1 MSLTIGD
8 DNSFSIEAELVRLRK
23 EKIQYED
30 LISKQEQDIDETE
43 KIVNRVNAE
52 RDALAQT
59 VELMKVELEGKDS
72 EITQLKLHLRKATA
86 NASSSPSAV
95 SSPRTTLLQKMNNN
109 DNDALRIESEQRLSE
124 SLSQAAELKKVKDL
138 VNTQIAGL

>member
-1 MSLTIGD
+1 MITY
-8 DNSFSIEAELVRLRK
+8 

-30 LISKQEQDIDETE
+30 LISKRTIHRRNR
-43 KIVNRVNAE
+43 KIVNRANAE
-52 RDALAQT
+52 RTLAQT

-86 NASSSPSAV
+86 TASSSSSAV
-95 SSPRTTLLQKMNNN
+95 SSPRTTLPQKMNNN
-109 DNDALRIESEQRLSE
+109 DHDALRIESEQRLSE

-138 VNTQIAGL
+138 VNTQIAGV